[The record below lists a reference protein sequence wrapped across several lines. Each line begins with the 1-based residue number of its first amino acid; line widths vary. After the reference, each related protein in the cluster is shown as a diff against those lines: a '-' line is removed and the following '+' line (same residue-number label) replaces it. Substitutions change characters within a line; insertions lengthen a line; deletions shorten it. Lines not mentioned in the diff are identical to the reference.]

1 MDTTVGVVV
10 LSAGVG
16 NDVVGWILL
25 ALAVAL
31 ANASTGLVA
40 LYVLLTG
47 AGYALFLLFPVKW
60 CYVWLARRTG
70 SFERGSP
77 TSLMMTVTIIMVLFS
92 ALFTDIIGIHPIF
105 GGFLAGLV
113 IPHENGYSIA
123 LVEKIEDLIGI
134 LFLPLVSY
142 VRYHSNKV
150 TNALD
155 RYSTSPSQVC
165 EQIWDC
171 LTTALLGDMSC

>member
-40 LYVLLTG
+40 LWVLLTG
-47 AGYALFLLFPVKW
+47 AGYMLFLLVPVKW
-60 CYVWLARRTG
+60 CYIWLARRTG
-70 SFERGSP
+70 CFENGSP
-77 TSLMMTVTIIMVLFS
+77 SSLMMTVTIIMVLVS

-123 LVEKIEDLIGI
+123 LVEKIEDLVGI
-134 LFLPLVSY
+134 LFLPLVGSCY
-142 VRYHSNKV
+142 VSPRNV
-150 TNALD
+150 ANAFD
-155 RYSTSPSQVC
+155 RSSTSPFQVC
-165 EQIWDC
+165 EQIWVC
-171 LTTALLGDMSC
+171 SITA